1 MPSQNLKGKE
11 HKQPTSESSVKQHER
26 RKKQKISN
34 ESPTPECSTS
44 AWEGERKI
52 SKESPT
58 PEYSRYASE
67 GEGKISKESPSPECS
82 TSAWEDKRKISKES
96 PTPECSRYASE
107 GEGKISKESPTPE
120 CSMYAS
126 EGEGKIS
133 KESPTPEC
141 STSAWEGKRKISK
154 ESPTPECSRYASEVE
169 GKIYKESPTPEC
181 SMYASEGKGKISK
194 ESPTPECSMYASE
207 DEPASLLASL
217 LASNEGIARLK
228 EEERKKLNR
237 KKRKDNSGEIMRV
250 RNMKRKLQK
259 VPLISGLLRYYVS
272 NEEEKR
278 EFMNKVDKAKLCVKE
293 KISSISNY
301 DILTSAL
308 DCFLKHHHN
317 TVTNVSN
324 GQAAMVTAN
333 DSGENER
340 MVSFVW
346 NMPRSRVG
354 TGVRTPTEKA
364 HKYRVS

>member
-11 HKQPTSESSVKQHER
+11 HKQPTSEISVKQHER

-44 AWEGERKI
+44 AWEGEWKI

-58 PEYSRYASE
+58 P
-67 GEGKISKESPSPECS
+67 K
-82 TSAWEDKRKISKES
+82 
-96 PTPECSRYASE
+96 CSRYASE
-107 GEGKISKESPTPE
+107 GEGKISKESPL
-120 CSMYAS
+120 
-126 EGEGKIS
+126 
-133 KESPTPEC
+133 PEC
-141 STSAWEGKRKISK
+141 STSAWEGDGKISK

-169 GKIYKESPTPEC
+169 GKISKESPTPEC
-181 SMYASEGKGKISK
+181 SMYASEGEGKISK

-237 KKRKDNSGEIMRV
+237 KKRKDNSGEIMRE

-259 VPLISGLLRYYVS
+259 VPLISGLLRFYVS
-272 NEEEKR
+272 NEVEKR

-317 TVTNVSN
+317 TVTNVCSN
-324 GQAAMVTAN
+324 GQAAIVTAN
-333 DSGENER
+333 GSGENER
-340 MVSFVW
+340 LVSFLW

-364 HKYRVS
+364 HKYRFS